1 MGSSR
6 AMGSMKPRTIIAMAS
21 SSAIPR
27 DMR

>member
-6 AMGSMKPRTIIAMAS
+6 AMGSMNPRTIMAIAS

-27 DMR
+27 LIR